1 MKKLSRRKFI
11 NTSVALGSGVVL
23 VSCAPKEIEKEKEIS
38 KEVGEIP
45 IVISTWANKGA
56 NNAAWKVLESG
67 SSSLDAVEAGARV
80 PEGDPKDMS
89 VGYGGR
95 PDREGNVTLDACIM
109 DKNGNCGSVTY
120 LQNIKHPI
128 SVARKVMEETPHVML
143 SGDGALAF
151 ALDQGFKKEDLMTDE
166 SRKQYKKWL
175 ETAEYKPKV
184 NIELH
189 DTIGII
195 AIDQKREL
203 SGACTT
209 SGLGYKMAGRVGD
222 SPIIGAGLFVDNE
235 VGSAVATGMG
245 ELVMRSVGSF
255 LVVELMR
262 QGRSPME
269 ACKEAI
275 MRIVDRQDTS
285 EVQVGYIALSKDGTY
300 GAYSIKP
307 GFVYAVTTKDGTEV
321 MKAESYEG

>member
-1 MKKLSRRKFI
+1 MKKQSRRAFI
-11 NTSVALGSGVVL
+11 NTSLAIGAGSL
-23 VSCAPKEIEKEKEIS
+23 LSSCAS
-38 KEVGEIP
+38 SP
-45 IVISTWANKGA
+45 IINEGKRPIIISTWNNQQANE
-56 NNAAWKVLESG
+56 AAWNTLSG
-67 SSSLDAVEAGARV
+67 GGTILDAVEQGARV
-80 PEGDPKDMS
+80 PEADPKDQS

-109 DKNGNCGSVTY
+109 DHEGNCGAVTY
-120 LQNIKHPI
+120 LQTIKHPI

-143 SGDGALAF
+143 SGDGALQF
-151 ALDQGFKKEDLMTDE
+151 ALDQGFESENLLTEASEKEYNE
-166 SRKQYKKWL
+166 WL
-175 ETAEYKPKV
+175 ETSEYKPKV

-195 AIDQKREL
+195 GVDSNGHI

-209 SGLGYKMAGRVGD
+209 SGLAYKMAGRVGD
-222 SPIIGAGLFVDNE
+222 SPIIGAGLYVDNE
-235 VGSAVATGMG
+235 IGSAVATGMG

-275 MRIVDRQDTS
+275 MRIINRQDTS
-285 EVQVGYIALSKDGTY
+285 EVQVGYVALNKAGQY

-307 GFVYAVTTKDGTEV
+307 GFVYAVTDDQGTKVFD
-321 MKAESYEG
+321 AESYE